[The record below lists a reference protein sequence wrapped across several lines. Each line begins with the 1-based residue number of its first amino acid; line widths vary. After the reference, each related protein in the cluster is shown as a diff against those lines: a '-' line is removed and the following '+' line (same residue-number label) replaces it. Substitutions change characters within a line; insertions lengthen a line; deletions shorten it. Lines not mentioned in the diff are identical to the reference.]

1 MARDYLPIQGSSVT
15 AERAFSSSGIT
26 GTDRRNQLDPKI
38 FEGLQLL
45 KHAYKANTISASE
58 EVEAKEHISNEAE
71 SFWADLNLKWEN
83 EEDN

>member
-1 MARDYLPIQGSSVT
+1 MARDYLPIQGSLVT
-15 AERAFSSSGIT
+15 AERAFPSSGIT
-26 GTDRRNQLDPKI
+26 GTDWQNWLDPKI

-58 EVEAKEHISNEAE
+58 EVEAKECISNEPE

>member
-1 MARDYLPIQGSSVT
+1 MARDYLPIQGSLVT

-26 GTDRRNQLDPKI
+26 GTDQQNWLDPKI

-45 KHAYKANTISASE
+45 KHVYKANTISASE
-58 EVEAKEHISNEAE
+58 EVEAKECVSNEAE
-71 SFWADLNLKWEN
+71 SFWVDLNLKWEN